1 MSSLKDALLKAGL
14 KASSP
19 QVLKKDKPKRHGP
32 KNKVHTHQGH
42 RTFCEVCNRTLP
54 DVEHYNHRNPT
65 VKANWICVQ
74 CADSH
79 SISDNFRTTN
89 QSEHSRQRIFRR
101 EYGPTKRF
109 AAQGPKNSDK

>member
-14 KASSP
+14 KASKPEVS
-19 QVLKKDKPKRHGP
+19 KPKRPKHNGP
-32 KNKVHTHQGH
+32 KKVHSHQGH

-54 DVEHYNHRNPT
+54 DVEFYKHRNPT
-65 VKANWICVQ
+65 IKANWICVQ
-74 CADSH
+74 CADTH

-109 AAQGPKNSDK
+109 PATNNNGNNGR